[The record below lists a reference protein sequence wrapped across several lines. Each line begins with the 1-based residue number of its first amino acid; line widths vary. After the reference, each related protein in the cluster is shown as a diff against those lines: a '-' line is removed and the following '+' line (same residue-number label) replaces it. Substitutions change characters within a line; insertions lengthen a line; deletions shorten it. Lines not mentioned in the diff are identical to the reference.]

1 MKLLLKI
8 QVCFVFIV
16 ISMHSF
22 SQLGVPKPEKRKI
35 IAINDPVRKSIDSLR
50 KLLSGYNLAI
60 QANRANSIYK
70 YKRQGKTVSA
80 NRTGRITAA
89 CTYFCGP
96 LAGPLPVTEMEL
108 SGERINETTV
118 KLTWKT
124 ETEIDNRGFY
134 IERTFDPASAYISRD
149 FVAGA
154 GTSYTTLNYLRND
167 PNDFTGITYYRLRQV
182 DINGQYKYSNVVPVN
197 GYTIKP
203 GIAVLP
209 NPGTN
214 SQTIFRVAG
223 FRANEIIDISITDVP
238 GRTVAKK
245 KITALQNRYIIPLSA
260 IGKLS
265 SGYYY
270 IILQSKEK
278 KVYASFVIID

>member
-1 MKLLLKI
+1 MRNFTFILLLFVCNCVLS
-8 QVCFVFIV
+8 QVV
-16 ISMHSF
+16 INRPATRNN
-22 SQLGVPKPEKRKI
+22 LAGTNTPGKYT
-35 IAINDPVRKSIDSLR
+35 DSL
-50 KLLSGYNLAI
+50 KELLSGYKLAI
-60 QANRANSIYK
+60 QSNPANSIYK
-70 YKRQGKTVSA
+70 YKSQSKTLSA
-80 NRTGRITAA
+80 NRTVRITAV

-96 LAGPLPVTEMEL
+96 QPGPLPVTGLEL

-124 ETEIDNRGFY
+124 ETEIDNLGFY

-167 PNDFTGITYYRLRQV
+167 PNDFAGITYYRLRQV
-182 DINGQYKYSNVVPVN
+182 DINGQFKYSNVVPVN

-245 KITALQNRYIIPLSA
+245 KIITLQNGYFIPLSA
-260 IGKLS
+260 IGRLS

-278 KVYASFVIID
+278 KVHASFVIIE

>member
-8 QVCFVFIV
+8 QVCFVFLV
-16 ISMHSF
+16 ISLHTF
-22 SQLGVPKPEKRKI
+22 SQSAAPKPEKRKT
-35 IAINDPVRKSIDSLR
+35 IAINDPVRKNIDSLR

-60 QANRANSIYK
+60 QANPANSIYK
-70 YKRQGKTVSA
+70 YKRQNKTVSA
-80 NRTGRITAA
+80 NRADRITAS

-96 LAGPLPVTEMEL
+96 QAGPLPVTEMEL

-124 ETEIDNRGFY
+124 ETEIDNLGFY

-167 PNDFTGITYYRLRQV
+167 PNDFDGITYYRLRQV
-182 DINGQYKYSNVVPVN
+182 DLNGQFKYSNVVPVT
-197 GYTIKP
+197 GYAMKP
-203 GIAVLP
+203 GITVLP
-209 NPGTN
+209 NPGNN
-214 SQTIFRVAG
+214 SQTIFGLTG

-238 GRTVAKK
+238 GRTVARKR
-245 KITALQNRYIIPLSA
+245 ITALQSRYFIPLSS

-270 IILQSKEK
+270 IIMQNKEK
-278 KVYASFVIID
+278 KVYASFVIIE